1 MEQEKLIALCKEK
14 ELTIG
19 SAESLTAG
27 LFASTLAS
35 VPGASAVLKG
45 GFITYFTEMKEKM
58 LDISPIL
65 IEKYGV
71 ISKQCARAMALNAK
85 RLMDFDYAL
94 SFTGNAG
101 PSAMEGKKAGLV
113 FCAIAGPDGDLY
125 DFKLELF
132 DLERNAVRERAVAEM
147 IHELLQIIQKK
158 S

>member
-35 VPGASAVLKG
+35 VP
-45 GFITYFTEMKEKM
+45 ITYFTEMKEKM

-85 RLMDFDYAL
+85 RLMDVDYAL

-132 DLERNAVRERAVAEM
+132 DLDRNAVRERAVAEM